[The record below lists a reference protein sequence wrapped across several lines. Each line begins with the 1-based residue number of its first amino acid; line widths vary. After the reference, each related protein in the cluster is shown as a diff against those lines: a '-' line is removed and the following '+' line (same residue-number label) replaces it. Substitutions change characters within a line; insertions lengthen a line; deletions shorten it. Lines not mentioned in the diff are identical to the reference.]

1 MNFISKIKGKY
12 PLYGTKVDGGKPL
25 DEFENKDKFAII
37 MGNEGNGVKEEI
49 LNMCDEY
56 MYIPMNQHCESLN
69 VAVATS
75 IILYELK

>member
-1 MNFISKIKGKY
+1 
-12 PLYGTKVDGGKPL
+12 
-25 DEFENKDKFAII
+25 